1 MFIKFYWKSV
11 GSKQRFVSG
20 LSTLFHWSMCWLLCH
35 CQTVLITIALLL
47 SYLGFCFC
55 EKALWPKAT
64 RGGKIYFSLQL
75 SEHTSSLQ
83 EIGEGIWGQNWNRN
97 HGGTLLTVL
106 FPMAYLVCHLKL
118 FRVMSGPR
126 GVITPVI
133 WVLWLLSL
141 IKKLLHK
148 LASGPI

>member
-1 MFIKFYWKSV
+1 MFIEFYWKSV
-11 GSKQRFVSG
+11 YSKQRFVSG
-20 LSTLFHWSMCWLLCH
+20 LSILFRWSMCLLLCH
-35 CQTVLITIALLL
+35 CQTVLITTALLL
-47 SYLGFCFC
+47 SYLGFCSC

-75 SEHTSSLQ
+75 SGLSSSL
-83 EIGEGIWGQNWNRN
+83 EEVGAGIWGQNWNRS
-97 HGGTLLTVL
+97 HGGTSLTVL

-118 FRVMSGPR
+118 FRIVSGPR
-126 GVITPVI
+126 CVITPVI

-141 IKKLLHK
+141 IKKMLHK